1 MKFGPLR
8 VTASKSGLSVSGG
21 VPGARVSVNSK
32 GEGRRTVGLPGSG
45 LYDTKKIGGGARRGG
60 GGGEA
65 ESGGLRAGHGVTL
78 EVVDAKGPGR
88 ALLDGRSDIAY
99 LRVVEASPQS
109 AAEVGGI
116 VERDGWVRGIR
127 DGVLMPQG
135 AEARV
140 LMLVQR
146 TDNPRLFGRKDD
158 DTPKAVDV
166 GRLAKADLRKWSEA
180 IAGRTLSV
188 AVYVDAT
195 PGLEGAVEVRFY
207 PARLAEDFQEP
218 TAPAVQ
224 GAPTAEVTPPAV
236 QAPTAAPAPP
246 AGWYDD
252 PGNSTVL
259 RWWDGAAW
267 TDQMHAK

>member
-1 MKFGPLR
+1 MVQFRKSLKFGPFR

-21 VPGARVSVNSK
+21 VPGARVSVNTK
-32 GEGRRTVGLPGSG
+32 GEVRRTVGLPGSG
-45 LYDTKKIGGGARRGG
+45 LYDTKKIGGGSRRGDG
-60 GGGEA
+60 GA
-65 ESGGLRAGHGVTL
+65 DAGGLEGHGVML

-88 ALLDGRSDIAY
+88 ALLDGQSDIAY
-99 LRVVEASPQS
+99 LRVVEASPES

-116 VERDGWVRGIR
+116 VERNGWVRGIR

-146 TDNPRLFGRKDD
+146 TDNPALFGRKDD

-166 GRLAKADLRKWSEA
+166 GRVAKADLRKWSEA

-195 PGLEGAVEVRFY
+195 PGLDGAVEVRFY
-207 PARLAEDFQEP
+207 PARLAEDFEEP
-218 TAPAVQ
+218 TA
-224 GAPTAEVTPPAV
+224 TETRTDTPESV
-236 QAPTAAPAPP
+236 QAPPLPP

-252 PGNSTVL
+252 PGNAAVV

-267 TDQMHAK
+267 TPETRVK

>member
-1 MKFGPLR
+1 M
-8 VTASKSGLSVSGG
+8 
-21 VPGARVSVNSK
+21 
-32 GEGRRTVGLPGSG
+32 
-45 LYDTKKIGGGARRGG
+45 
-60 GGGEA
+60 
-65 ESGGLRAGHGVTL
+65 

-146 TDNPRLFGRKDD
+146 ADNPRLFERNDD

-166 GRLAKADLRKWSEA
+166 GRVAKADLRKWSDT
-180 IAGRTLSV
+180 IGGRTLSV

-207 PARLAEDFQEP
+207 PARLAEDFEGL
-218 TAPAVQ
+218 TAPTV
-224 GAPTAEVTPPAV
+224 PET
-236 QAPTAAPAPP
+236 PAPIP
-246 AGWYDD
+246 SAGWYDD
-252 PGNSTVL
+252 PGNAAAW

-267 TDQMHAK
+267 TDQARAK